1 MTKKIFKSVLLTA
14 CAVLALCTVFMLAML
29 NQYAGTQ
36 VRQELSGEAA
46 LAARGIEESG
56 EGYFDGLS
64 PDNRITWVSA
74 DGTVLYDSAADAAAL
89 PNHGDREEIREA
101 LQSGTGYSERYSVTM
116 SQKTVYYALRI
127 FDGSVVRISKEQTT
141 VWMTVLDHL
150 GIVLAIAAAIVLL
163 SVAIAV
169 AVSRKIVRPINNIDP
184 EHPVIDVKYQEIS
197 PLLQK
202 IRRQNLLIDR
212 QMTDLRRR
220 QEELRAI
227 TENMSEGLI
236 LTDEKGAVL
245 FNNSSALRLLGLKS
259 ESDWAADMAPERAE
273 VFRTAV
279 RKASAGS
286 HCEMR
291 MEADGKIYQL
301 LANPVTVEGK
311 ISGAV
316 VILLDVTEKEQ
327 RENMRRE
334 FTSNVSHELRTPLTS
349 IYGIADMMVSGIVRS
364 EDMRKFAGDIFSEA
378 GRLIALVNDIIR
390 LSQLDEN
397 AAPAEF
403 APVEL
408 YAAAKDT
415 AARLSA
421 IAAGKD
427 VAISVGGEKLTVR
440 GDRAVIGEMLY
451 NLCDNAVK
459 YNRPGGT
466 VTVTVENRGGR
477 AAVVVADTGIGIP
490 KEHLSRIYERF
501 YRVDK
506 SHSKAIGGTGLGLS
520 IVKHGALVHGAEIT
534 TESTVGKGTTIT
546 VLFPAKLTLPDG
558 TGSCAPSE
566 KEI

>member
-1 MTKKIFKSVLLTA
+1 MTKKIFKSILLTS
-14 CAVLALCTVFMLAML
+14 CAVLLLCMVFMLALL

-36 VRQELSGEAA
+36 VREELSGEAS

-56 EGYFDGLS
+56 AGYFEGLTS
-64 PDNRITWVSA
+64 DNRITWVAA
-74 DGTVLYDSAADAAAL
+74 DGTVLYDSAVDSATL

-101 LQSGTGYSERYSVTM
+101 LQTGTGYSERYSVTM
-116 SQKTVYYALRI
+116 SEKTVYYALRI

-141 VWMTVLDHL
+141 VWMMLLDHP
-150 GIVLAIAAAIVLL
+150 GIALLIAAAIVLL
-163 SVAIAV
+163 SVGIAMV
-169 AVSRKIVRPINNIDP
+169 VSRKIVRPINNIDL

-212 QMTDLRRR
+212 QMADLRRR

-236 LTDEKGAVL
+236 LTDERGTVL
-245 FNNSSALRLLGLKS
+245 FNNSSALRLLGLTPA
-259 ESDWAADMAPERAE
+259 SDWTADMPPERAE
-273 VFRTAV
+273 IFRTAV
-279 RKASAGS
+279 RKATSGN
-286 HCEMR
+286 HCEIR
-291 MEADGKIYQL
+291 MEADGKTYQL

-311 ISGAV
+311 VSGAV
-316 VILLDVTEKEQ
+316 LVLLDVTEKEQ
-327 RENMRRE
+327 REIMRRE
-334 FTSNVSHELRTPLTS
+334 FTSNVSHELKTPLTS
-349 IYGIADMMVSGIVRS
+349 IYGIADMMVSGIVR
-364 EDMRKFAGDIFSEA
+364 EGDMRKFAGDIYSEA
-378 GRLIALVNDIIR
+378 GRLITLVNDIIR
-390 LSQLDEN
+390 LSQLDED

-403 APVEL
+403 APVDL
-408 YAAAKDT
+408 YAAAMDT
-415 AARLSA
+415 ASRLSG
-421 IAAGKD
+421 IAAEQGITLSVTGGKQ
-427 VAISVGGEKLTVR
+427 TVR

-459 YNRPGGT
+459 YNKPGGT
-466 VTVTVENRGGR
+466 VTVTVENRDGR

-520 IVKHGALVHGAEIT
+520 IVKHGALLHGAELV
-534 TESTVGKGTTIT
+534 TESTVGQGTTIT
-546 VLFPAKLTLPDG
+546 VLFPAKLTVSAGAYP
-558 TGSCAPSE
+558 CAVPE